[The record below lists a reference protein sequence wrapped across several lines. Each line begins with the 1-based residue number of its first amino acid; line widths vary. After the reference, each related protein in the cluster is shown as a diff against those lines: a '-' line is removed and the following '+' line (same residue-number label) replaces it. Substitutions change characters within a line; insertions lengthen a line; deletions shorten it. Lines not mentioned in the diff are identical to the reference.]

1 MGLTKLVLRRPVS
14 TVLAILCLIVFGL
27 SSVMK
32 SPLELMPDMNMSMMI
47 VMTVYSGA
55 SPDDVSELVT
65 KPIEDRASTLSGL
78 DTISSQSKE
87 NMSIVMLK
95 YKYGTDMNDAYDDLK
110 KQMDLAK
117 AELPDDVDDPI
128 MLELNT
134 SLKPNVIMAVSH
146 GEDDDLYNYVNNE
159 VVPEFEKLSTAAEVS
174 ITGGL
179 QKYIKVELMPE
190 KLKQYGVSMSSIA
203 SDIAGSDI
211 TYPAG
216 DTQVGDQKLSV
227 STEQP
232 FETMDSLNDIP
243 LTVSGNQTVYL
254 SDVAKVYMGADDVES
269 IARYKAENG
278 LPEDIVALTISKQQD
293 AATLDVS
300 KDVKRVVNELT
311 AKDPSLQITIVDDDK
326 DSIMSSLSSVIETMI
341 LAIIISMVIIWLFF
355 GDLKASMIVGSSIP
369 VSILS
374 SLILMQL
381 MGFSLNVITLSA
393 LVLGVGMM
401 VDNSTVVLESCFRA
415 TDDTGF
421 REFSKAALNG
431 TGVVYQSVI
440 GSTLTT
446 CVVFLPLAML
456 GGMTGQMFR
465 PLGFTIV
472 FCMTASLISAIT
484 VVPLCYM
491 IYKPVEKKTA
501 PLSRPVEKMQQAYRG
516 IMTKLLKKRGLVML
530 ASVALLLFSFF
541 IARFL
546 RVEMMAEDDQGQ
558 ISITAEV
565 KPGMKIDKVDRVMKQ
580 IEDIIS
586 QQEDVESYITLAGS
600 SGLSMSSDPS
610 ITVYLKK
617 DRKMETDQ
625 VVRLWKQQLGGISD
639 TNITVEAYS
648 QVSAMMGSDDEYSV
662 DLQSTNY
669 DDLKAVSD
677 HLAENL
683 SKRPELTKVHS
694 SLENAASV
702 VKVTVNPIKARAAGL
717 TPAQIG
723 GTLNNM
729 LSGTTPTSLNIDG
742 NDIDV
747 KVEYPKER
755 YKTLDQI
762 ETITLQTP
770 KGSSVALTDVADIH
784 FADSPASITR
794 QDKQYRATISGIYTE
809 NSDKNTKSRLLSEV
823 VQPVVSD
830 NANVTIAQNQMDE
843 SMTEEFTALFQ
854 AIALAIFLVFV
865 VMAAQFE
872 SPKFSIMVMTTIP
885 FCLIGAFGLL
895 WLADSAISMTSL
907 LGFLMLVGTV
917 VNNGILYVD
926 TVNQYRR
933 EMDLNT
939 ALVEAGATRLR
950 PILMTTLTTVVSMVP
965 MALALGDS
973 GSTTQGLALVNIGGL
988 TASTILSLLMLPA
1001 YYSLMNGGGKKRMI
1015 IAD

>member
-1 MGLTKLVLRRPVS
+1 MGLTKLVLKRPVS

-55 SPDDVSELVT
+55 SPDDVNELVT

-95 YKYGTDMNDAYDDLK
+95 YDYGTDMNDAYDDLK

-117 AELPDDVDDPI
+117 VELPDDAEDPI

-146 GEDDDLYNYVNNE
+146 GEDDDLYNYVNNNI
-159 VVPEFEKLSTAAEVS
+159 VPEFEKLSTVAEVS
-174 ITGGL
+174 ITGGV
-179 QKYIKVELMPE
+179 QKYIKIELLPE
-190 KLKQYGVSMSSIA
+190 KLKQYGVSMNSIA
-203 SDIAGSDI
+203 GDITGSDL

-216 DTQVGDQKLSV
+216 DTEVGDQKLSV

-232 FETMDSLNDIP
+232 FETMESLNDIP

-254 SDVAKVYMGADDVES
+254 SDVANVYMGADDVES

-278 LPEDIVALTISKQQD
+278 VPEDIVALTVSKQQD
-293 AATLDVS
+293 AATLTVSSDVN
-300 KDVKRVVNELT
+300 KLVTQLT
-311 AKDPSLQITIVDDDK
+311 KQDPTLQITVVDDDK

-355 GDLKASMIVGSSIP
+355 GDLKASLIVGSSIP

-456 GGMTGQMFR
+456 GGMTGMMFR

-491 IYKPVEKKTA
+491 IYKPIERKTA
-501 PLSRPVEKMQQAYRG
+501 PLSRPVEKMQDAYRN
-516 IMTKLLKKRGLVML
+516 IMKGLLKKRGLVML
-530 ASVALLLFSFF
+530 ASVLLLVFSFF
-541 IARFL
+541 LTKFL
-546 RVEMMAEDDQGQ
+546 RMELMAEDDQGQ
-558 ISITAEV
+558 ITITAEV
-565 KPGMKIDKVDRVMKQ
+565 KPGMKIEKVDNIMKQ
-580 IEDIIS
+580 VEEIVT
-586 QQEDVESYITLAGS
+586 QQPDVESYFTMAGS
-600 SGLSMSSDPS
+600 SGLSMSSDPNV
-610 ITVYLKK
+610 TVYLKK
-617 DRKMETDQ
+617 DRKMETDE
-625 VVRLWKQQLGGISD
+625 VVKLWKQQLSGISD

-648 QVSAMMGSDDEYSV
+648 QVSAMMGSENEYTV
-662 DLQSTNY
+662 ELQSTNY
-669 DDLKAVSD
+669 DDLKLVSD
-677 HLAENL
+677 QIAEKL
-683 SKRPELTKVHS
+683 SGRPELTKVHS

-729 LSGTTPTSLNIDG
+729 LSGMTPTTLNINGD
-742 NDIDV
+742 DIDV
-747 KVEYPKER
+747 KVQYPKDR
-755 YKTLDQI
+755 YKSLDQV

-770 KGSSVALTDVADIH
+770 SGTSVALTDVADIH
-784 FADSPASITR
+784 FADSPSSITR
-794 QDKQYRATISGIYTE
+794 QDKQYRVTISGIYTE
-809 NSDKNTKSRLLSEV
+809 NSNKDTKAQLLEEV
-823 VQPVVSD
+823 VMPNISGTVSF
-830 NANVTIAQNQMDE
+830 AQNSQEE
-843 SMTEEFTALFQ
+843 SMATEFAALFQ

-939 ALVEAGATRLR
+939 ALIEAGATRLR

-965 MALALGDS
+965 MAMALGDS

-988 TASTILSLLMLPA
+988 TASTILALLMLPV
-1001 YYSLMNGGGKKRMI
+1001 YYSLMNGGGKRRVI
-1015 IAD
+1015 ISD

>member
-1 MGLTKLVLRRPVS
+1 MGLTKLVLKRPVS
-14 TVLAILCLIVFGL
+14 TVLAILCLVVFGI
-27 SSVMK
+27 SSVTK
-32 SPLELMPDMNMSMMI
+32 SPLELMPDMNMSMML
-47 VMTVYSGA
+47 VMTTYTGA

-78 DTISSQSKE
+78 DTISSTSRE

-95 YKYGTDMNDAYDDLK
+95 YNYGTDMNEAYDDLK
-110 KQMDLAK
+110 KQIDLVRT
-117 AELPDDVDDPI
+117 EIPDDADDPV
-128 MLELNT
+128 MLELNN

-146 GEDDDLYNYVNNE
+146 GEDDDLYNYVDNTL
-159 VVPEFEKLSTAAEVS
+159 VPEFEKLSTVAEVS
-174 ITGGL
+174 ITGGV
-179 QKYIKVELMPE
+179 QNYVKIELVPE
-190 KLKQYGVSMSSIA
+190 KLKQYGVTMDSVA
-203 SDIAGSDI
+203 SDIAGADT

-216 DTQVGDQKLSV
+216 DTEVGDQKLSV

-232 FETMDSLNDIP
+232 FDTMVSLNDIP

-254 SDVAKVYMGADDVES
+254 SDVARVYMGADDVES
-269 IARYKAENG
+269 LARYQAENADA
-278 LPEDIVALTISKQQD
+278 PEDIIALTVSKQQD
-293 AATLDVS
+293 AATLTLS
-300 KDVKRVVNELT
+300 KDVESLVKKLT
-311 AKDPSLQITIVDDDK
+311 AQDSTLKMTVVDDDK
-326 DSIMSSLSSVIETMI
+326 DSIMSSLTSVFETMI
-341 LAIIISMVIIWLFF
+341 LAIIISMAIIWLFF
-355 GDLKASMIVGSSIP
+355 GDIKASMIVGSSIP

-374 SLILMQL
+374 SLILMQV

-415 TDDTGF
+415 TDKTGF
-421 REFSKAALNG
+421 REFSQAALDG

-456 GGMTGQMFR
+456 GGMTGQMFK

-491 IYKPVEKKTA
+491 IYKPIERKTA
-501 PLSRPVEKMQQAYRG
+501 PLSRPVERMQDAYRNVMKR
-516 IMTKLLKKRGLVML
+516 ILRHRGLIMMI
-530 ASVALLLFSFF
+530 SVALLMLSFF
-541 IARFL
+541 ITKFL

-558 ISITAEV
+558 VSITAEV
-565 KPGMKIDKVDRVMKQ
+565 KPGMKIEKVDGIMKQ
-580 IEDIIS
+580 IEGIIS
-586 QQEDVESYITLAGS
+586 QQPDVESYMTLAGS
-600 SGLSMSSDPS
+600 SGLSMSSDPNM
-610 ITVYLKK
+610 TVYLKK
-617 DRKMETDQ
+617 DRKMETAD
-625 VVRLWKQQLGGISD
+625 VVKLWKQQLGGISD

-648 QVSAMMGSDDEYSV
+648 QVSSMMGSADQYEAIY
-662 DLQSTNY
+662 QSTNY

-677 HLAENL
+677 KVTEEL
-683 SKRPELTKVHS
+683 SARPELTKVHS

-717 TPAQIG
+717 TAGQVG
-723 GTLNNM
+723 GMLNNM
-729 LSGTTPTSLNIDG
+729 LSGVTPNTLNIDG
-742 NDIDV
+742 NDIDI
-747 KVEYPKER
+747 KVEYPKDR
-755 YKTLDQI
+755 YQTLDQI
-762 ETITLQTP
+762 ETITLMTSA
-770 KGSSVALTDVADIH
+770 GSSVALTDVANIH
-784 FADSPASITR
+784 FADSPATISR
-794 QDKQYRATISGIYTE
+794 QDKQYRATLSGTYTE
-809 NSDKNTKSRLLSEV
+809 NSGKDTKAQLQKEV
-823 VQPVVSD
+823 IEPNQ
-830 NANVTIAQNQMDE
+830 NENVTMALNNMDE
-843 SMTEEFTALFQ
+843 NMGKEFAALFQ

-895 WLADSAISMTSL
+895 WMADSAISMTSL
-907 LGFLMLVGTV
+907 LGFLMLIGTV

-939 ALVEAGATRLR
+939 ALIEAGATRLR

-965 MALALGDS
+965 MALAIGDS

-988 TASTILSLLMLPA
+988 TASTILALLMLPA
-1001 YYSLMNGGGKKRMI
+1001 YYSLMNGGGKKRVI
-1015 IAD
+1015 ISD